1 MSGGQQQRVAIARA
15 LVKYPRLILAD
26 EPTGALDEGT
36 QNEVLAILKKLH
48 KQGKTIIIRTH
59 DPNVASSCQE
69 IIYLKDG
76 KSIGTIVL
84 HKNHLPNKK
93 PIGISYQEDGL
104 FFIYKLPYNSSIPI
118 ASNISAQAE
127 I

>member
-1 MSGGQQQRVAIARA
+1 LKKIGMDVLQNETETTITMITILAFEELGIEEKAKAYPNELSGGQQQRVAIARA

-48 KQGKTIIIRTH
+48 KQRKTIIIVTH

-76 KSIGTIVL
+76 KNVL
-84 HKNHLPNKK
+84 EP
-93 PIGISYQEDGL
+93 
-104 FFIYKLPYNSSIPI
+104 
-118 ASNISAQAE
+118 
-127 I
+127 